1 MRVGAQSKTPNF
13 LTYVLDFSLSLES
26 HIIIQESNME
36 TDPLQTPLK
45 LASHVLDHRVVLAPM
60 TRMRS
65 SDTGIPHPRAAEYYH
80 ERTTPNSLL
89 ISEGIVIHPRGRG
102 FPNTP
107 GLYTSEQVQAWKPIT
122 RAVNKK
128 GGVFFAQLW

>member
-1 MRVGAQSKTPNF
+1 MIAPEVKTG
-13 LTYVLDFSLSLES
+13 
-26 HIIIQESNME
+26 ME
-36 TDPLQTPLK
+36 TDPLQTPFPLS
-45 LASHVLDHRVVLAPM
+45 SHILDHRVVMAPM
-60 TRMRS
+60 TRMRAS
-65 SDTGIPHPRAAEYYH
+65 KTGIPNATAAEYYA

-107 GLYTSEQVQAWKPIT
+107 GLYDDEQVQAWKPIT
-122 RAVNKK
+122 RAVRKK

>member
-1 MRVGAQSKTPNF
+1 VLLLLASQSKMIVPGLNI
-13 LTYVLDFSLSLES
+13 E
-26 HIIIQESNME
+26 E
-36 TDPLQTPLK
+36 DPLQASFQ
-45 LASHVLDHRVVLAPM
+45 LASHTLDHRVVLAPM
-60 TRMRS
+60 TRMRA
-65 SDTGIPHPRAAEYYH
+65 SDTGIPHPRTAEYYA

-107 GLYTSEQVQAWKPIT
+107 GLYNDEQVQAWKPIT
-122 RAVNKK
+122 RAVRDR